1 MGASRRGQTEVGG
14 AELAPADAPEH
25 NESPDSP
32 RDILVINLLFRYRT
46 VLIVSF
52 HFVLV
57 LFSYWIAY
65 VLRFEGF
72 VPQPYVDAFVTSL
85 PLILGCR
92 LLAFAHY
99 GLYRGWWRYVGMR
112 DLYNL
117 IRAVIV
123 SSLVFTAALL
133 FLGGETTVPRSVI
146 VLDAI
151 LTIVLIGGVR
161 FALRAVRE
169 SRRPKQGPRLRR
181 VMIIGAG
188 DGGEL
193 LLREMN
199 NNPRLGY
206 LPVGFVDDDQRKI
219 GFQIHGVDV
228 LGTTDELLEILQ
240 QHPADELII
249 AIPSASRD
257 EIQDIVNRCLKSGL
271 PFKIIPAIAAL
282 SDGRIHMSQ
291 VRPVRVE
298 DLLGRDQVK
307 LDTTRIRADIAGRR
321 ILITGAGGS
330 IGSELARQVASYGP
344 AVLTLVDR
352 NENALF
358 HIDEELHR
366 KSRGLEVH
374 PIICDVR
381 DRRELELLFS
391 DTRPDIVYHAAA
403 FKHVPIME
411 WHVAQAIENN
421 VFGTLNVAQLA
432 AHCGAKLV
440 LISTDKAVA
449 PSNVMGATK
458 RLAEKIVLG
467 AQKRGVTHFVAV
479 RFGNVLGSDG
489 SVVPLFTRQISDGGP
504 ITVTH
509 PDATRYF
516 MTIPEAVQLVLQ
528 ASVLEEAA
536 DRIVMLEM
544 GDPVKIV
551 DLARNLIRLS
561 GFEPDVD
568 IPIVFIGLRPG
579 EKLHEQLTSATE
591 QTLPTRYEKIR
602 IVRTDGSE
610 TLSLDRL
617 DHLRV
622 AVESRDE
629 KAIVRRLQE
638 LVPEFSPQA
647 ALLANLRERAASTPD
662 PRARTRSAG

>member
-1 MGASRRGQTEVGG
+1 MGADPGDNEVLRG
-14 AELAPADAPEH
+14 AELAPPHAPTQYEPPP
-25 NESPDSP
+25 SLDDPV
-32 RDILVINLLFRYRT
+32 VINLLFRYRSI
-46 VLIVSF
+46 LIVSF
-52 HFVLV
+52 HFVLL

-72 VPQPYVDAFVTSL
+72 VPQPYIDAFIASL
-85 PLILGCR
+85 PLLLGCR

-112 DLYNL
+112 DLYSL
-117 IRAVIV
+117 IRAVLV

-133 FLGGETTVPRSVI
+133 FIGGEATVPRSVI
-146 VLDAI
+146 VLDAL

-169 SRRPKQGPRLRR
+169 NRRPKQGPRLRR
-181 VMIIGAG
+181 VLIIGAG
-188 DGGEL
+188 DAGEL
-193 LLREMN
+193 LLREMHN
-199 NNPRLGY
+199 NQRLGY
-206 LPVGFVDDDQRKI
+206 VPVGFVDDDQRKI

-228 LGTTDELLEILQ
+228 LGTTAEMLEVLQ

-257 EIQDIVNRCLKSGL
+257 QIQDLVNRCLKSGL

-282 SDGRIHMSQ
+282 SDGKVHMSQ

-298 DLLGRDQVK
+298 DLLGRDQVN

-321 ILITGAGGS
+321 VLVTGAGGS

-344 AVLTLVDR
+344 ATLTLVDR

-358 HIDEELHR
+358 LIDEELHR
-366 KSRGLEVH
+366 KSRGLNVH
-374 PIICDVR
+374 PVICDVR
-381 DRRELELLFS
+381 DRRDLESLFS
-391 DTRPDIVYHAAA
+391 DARPDIVYHAAA

-411 WHVAQAIENN
+411 WHVGQAVENN
-421 VFGTLNVAQLA
+421 VFGTMNVAELSAQA
-432 AHCGAKLV
+432 RAKLV
-440 LISTDKAVA
+440 LISTDKAVS

-458 RLAEKIVLG
+458 RLAEKIVLS

-504 ITVTH
+504 LTVTH

-528 ASVLEEAA
+528 ASVLDEAA

-568 IPIVFIGLRPG
+568 IAIVFTGLRPG
-579 EKLHEQLTSATE
+579 EKIHEQLTSETE
-591 QTLPTRYEKIR
+591 ETLPTRYEKIR
-602 IVRTDGSE
+602 IVRPAAPE
-610 TLSLDRL
+610 SLDRGL
-617 DHLRV
+617 DQLRL

-647 ALLANLRERAASTPD
+647 ALLASLRERDVSPD
-662 PRARTRSAG
+662 PRARSRSAG

>member
-1 MGASRRGQTEVGG
+1 MAADRHDRASVEG
-14 AELAPADAPEH
+14 AELAPSDAPRRDET
-25 NESPDSP
+25 PDSIH
-32 RDILVINLLFRYRT
+32 DLLVINLLFKYRT

-52 HFVLV
+52 HFVLI

-72 VPQPYVDAFVTSL
+72 VPQPYIDAFLTTL
-85 PLILGCR
+85 PLLLGCR
-92 LLAFAHY
+92 LLAFSHY

-117 IRAVIV
+117 IRAVLV

-133 FLGGETTVPRSVI
+133 FMGGDATVPRSVI
-146 VLDAI
+146 VLDA
-151 LTIVLIGGVR
+151 LLSIVLIGGVR

-169 SRRPKQGPRLRR
+169 NRRPKQAPRLRR

-188 DGGEL
+188 DAGEL
-193 LLREMN
+193 LLREMH

-206 LPVGFVDDDQRKI
+206 VPVGFVDDDHRKI

-228 LGTTDELLEILQ
+228 LGSTSELLEVLQ

-249 AIPSASRD
+249 AIPSATRD
-257 EIQDIVNRCLKSGL
+257 QIQDLVNRCLKSAL

-282 SDGRIHMSQ
+282 SDGKVHMSQ

-298 DLLGRDQVK
+298 DLLGREQVN
-307 LDTTRIRADIAGRR
+307 LDTSRIRADIAGRR
-321 ILITGAGGS
+321 VLITGAGGS

-344 AVLTLVDR
+344 ARLTLVDR

-358 HIDEELHR
+358 LIDEELHR
-366 KSRGLEVH
+366 KSRGIDVR
-374 PIICDVR
+374 PVICDVR
-381 DRRELELLFS
+381 GRRDLESLFS
-391 DTRPDIVYHAAA
+391 DARPDIVYHAAA

-411 WHVAQAIENN
+411 WHVGQAVENN
-421 VFGTLNVAQLA
+421 VFGTLNVTELA
-432 AHCGAKLV
+432 AQCGAKLV
-440 LISTDKAVA
+440 LISTDKAVS

-458 RLAEKIVLG
+458 RLAEKIVLS
-467 AQKRGVTHFVAV
+467 AQKRGMSRFVAV

-489 SVVPLFTRQISDGGP
+489 SVVPLFTRQITDGGP

-516 MTIPEAVQLVLQ
+516 MTIPEAVQLVIQ
-528 ASVLEEAA
+528 ASVLDEAA

-544 GDPVKIV
+544 GDPVRIV

-568 IPIVFIGLRPG
+568 IQIVFIGLRPG
-579 EKLHEQLTSATE
+579 EKVHEQLTSETE
-591 QTLPTRYEKIR
+591 ETIPTRYEKIR
-602 IVRTDGSE
+602 IVRTE
-610 TLSLDRL
+610 APEPLDRGL
-617 DHLRV
+617 EQLR
-622 AVESRDE
+622 AALESRDE

-647 ALLANLRERAASTPD
+647 ALLANLRERAVSPD
-662 PRARTRSAG
+662 PRVLTRSAG

>member
-1 MGASRRGQTEVGG
+1 M
-14 AELAPADAPEH
+14 
-25 NESPDSP
+25 
-32 RDILVINLLFRYRT
+32 INLLFRYRT

-52 HFVLV
+52 HFVLI
-57 LFSYWIAY
+57 LLSYWIAY

-72 VPQPYVDAFVTSL
+72 VPQPYIDAFLTSL
-85 PLILGCR
+85 PLLLGCR

-112 DLYNL
+112 DLNHL
-117 IRAVIV
+117 IRAVLV
-123 SSLVFTAALL
+123 SSLVFMAALL
-133 FLGGETTVPRSVI
+133 FMGGDVAVPRSVI
-146 VLDAI
+146 VLDA
-151 LTIVLIGGVR
+151 LLSIVLIGGVR

-169 SRRPKQGPRLRR
+169 NRRPKQAPRLRR

-188 DGGEL
+188 DAGEL
-193 LLREMN
+193 LLREMH

-206 LPVGFVDDDQRKI
+206 VPVGFVDDDHRKI

-228 LGTTDELLEILQ
+228 LGTTSELLEVLQ

-249 AIPSASRD
+249 AIPSATRD
-257 EIQDIVNRCLKSGL
+257 QIQDLVNRCLKSTL

-282 SDGRIHMSQ
+282 SDGKVHMSQ

-298 DLLGRDQVK
+298 DLLGREQVN
-307 LDTTRIRADIAGRR
+307 LDASQIRADIAGRR
-321 ILITGAGGS
+321 VLITGAGGS

-344 AVLTLVDR
+344 ARLTLVDR

-358 HIDEELHR
+358 LIDEELHR
-366 KSRGLEVH
+366 KSRGIDVR
-374 PIICDVR
+374 PAICDVR
-381 DRRELELLFS
+381 GRRDLEALFS
-391 DTRPDIVYHAAA
+391 EARPDIVYHAAA

-411 WHVAQAIENN
+411 WHVGQAVENN
-421 VFGTLNVAQLA
+421 VFGTLNVAELA
-432 AHCGAKLV
+432 AQCRAKLV
-440 LISTDKAVA
+440 LISTDKAVS

-458 RLAEKIVLG
+458 RLAEKIVLS
-467 AQKRGVTHFVAV
+467 AQKHGMSRFVAV

-489 SVVPLFTRQISDGGP
+489 SVVPLFTRQITDGGP

-528 ASVLEEAA
+528 ASVLDEAA
-536 DRIVMLEM
+536 NRIVMLEM
-544 GDPVKIV
+544 GDPVRIV

-561 GFEPDVD
+561 GYEPDVD

-579 EKLHEQLTSATE
+579 EKVHEQLTSETE
-591 QTLPTRYEKIR
+591 ETIPTRYEKIR
-602 IVRTDGSE
+602 IVRTE
-610 TLSLDRL
+610 APESLDRGIEQ
-617 DHLRV
+617 LR
-622 AVESRDE
+622 AALESRDE

-647 ALLANLRERAASTPD
+647 TLLANLRERPTAAD
-662 PRARTRSAG
+662 PRVLSRSAG

>member
-1 MGASRRGQTEVGG
+1 MGTKSRDRNVLKG
-14 AELAPADAPEH
+14 AELAPSDGPGTPEPTH
-25 NESPDSP
+25 LLHD
-32 RDILVINLLFRYRT
+32 RFVINLLFRYRT

-52 HFVLV
+52 HFALV

-72 VPQPYVDAFVTSL
+72 VPQAYVDAFVASL
-85 PLILGCR
+85 PLLLGCR

-112 DLYNL
+112 DLFNL
-117 IRAVIV
+117 IRAVVV

-133 FLGGETTVPRSVI
+133 FLGGEATVPRSVI
-146 VLDAI
+146 ILDAL

-161 FALRAVRE
+161 FTLRAVRE
-169 SRRPKQGPRLRR
+169 SRRPRQAPRLRR
-181 VMIIGAG
+181 VLIIGAG
-188 DGGEL
+188 DAGEL
-193 LLREMN
+193 LLREMQ

-206 LPVGFVDDDQRKI
+206 VPVGFIDDDHRKI

-228 LGTTDELLEILQ
+228 LGTTSELLEVLQ

-249 AIPSASRD
+249 AIPSAGRD
-257 EIQDIVNRCLKSGL
+257 EIQGIVNQCLKSGL

-282 SDGRIHMSQ
+282 SDGKVHMSQ

-298 DLLGRDQVK
+298 DLLGREPVN

-321 ILITGAGGS
+321 VLITGAGGS
-330 IGSELARQVASYGP
+330 IGSELSRQVASYGP
-344 AVLTLVDR
+344 ATLTLVDR
-352 NENALF
+352 SENALF
-358 HIDEELHR
+358 LIDEELRR
-366 KSRGLEVH
+366 KSRGLNVH
-374 PIICDVR
+374 PVICDVR
-381 DRRELELLFS
+381 DRRDLESLFA
-391 DTRPDIVYHAAA
+391 DVRPDIVYHAAA

-411 WHVAQAIENN
+411 WHVGQAVENN
-421 VFGTLNVAQLA
+421 VFGTMNVAELSAQA
-432 AHCGAKLV
+432 GAKFV
-440 LISTDKAVA
+440 LISTDKAVS

-458 RLAEKIVLG
+458 RLAEKIVLC
-467 AQKRGVTHFVAV
+467 AQKRGMTHFVAV

-504 ITVTH
+504 VTVTH
-509 PDATRYF
+509 PEASRYF

-528 ASVLEEAA
+528 ASVLDEAA

-544 GDPVKIV
+544 GEPVKIV
-551 DLARNLIRLS
+551 DLARNLIRLT
-561 GFEPDVD
+561 GREPDVD

-579 EKLHEQLTSATE
+579 EKLHEQLTSETE
-591 QTLPTRYEKIR
+591 ETLPTRYEKIR
-602 IVRTDGSE
+602 IVRTEGPE
-610 TLSLDRL
+610 PLDRGL
-617 DHLRV
+617 EQLRA

-647 ALLANLRERAASTPD
+647 ALLANLRERAISPD

>member
-1 MGASRRGQTEVGG
+1 MADDARESEVVKG
-14 AELAPADAPEH
+14 AELAPSGPPRHD
-25 NESPDSP
+25 ESEDFSENP
-32 RDILVINLLFRYRT
+32 RVINLLFRYRT

-52 HFVLV
+52 HFVLL

-72 VPQPYVDAFVTSL
+72 VPQPYVDAFIQSL
-85 PLILGCR
+85 PILLGCR

-112 DLYNL
+112 DLYSL
-117 IRAVIV
+117 IQAVVV

-133 FLGGETTVPRSVI
+133 FMGGEATVPRSVI
-146 VLDAI
+146 VLDAL

-188 DGGEL
+188 DAGEL
-193 LLREMN
+193 LLREMH

-206 LPVGFVDDDQRKI
+206 VPVGFVDDDQRKI

-228 LGTTDELLEILQ
+228 LGTTSELLEVLQ

-257 EIQDIVNRCLKSGL
+257 QIQDLVNRCLKSTL

-282 SDGRIHMSQ
+282 SDGKVHMSQ
-291 VRPVRVE
+291 VRPVKVE
-298 DLLGRDQVK
+298 DLLGREEVN

-321 ILITGAGGS
+321 IMITGAGGS

-344 AVLTLVDR
+344 AMLTLVER
-352 NENALF
+352 SENSLF
-358 HIDEELHR
+358 LIDEELRR
-366 KSRGLEVH
+366 KSRGLAVH
-374 PIICDVR
+374 PVICDIR
-381 DRRELELLFS
+381 DRRDLELLFS

-411 WHVAQAIENN
+411 WHVGQAVENN
-421 VFGTLNVAQLA
+421 VFGTHNVAELA
-432 AHCGAKLV
+432 AEAGAKLV

-458 RLAEKIVLG
+458 RLAEKIVLC
-467 AQKRGVTHFVAV
+467 AKRRGNARFVAV

-489 SVVPLFTRQISDGGP
+489 SVVPLFTRQITDGGP

-528 ASVLEEAA
+528 ASVLDEAA

-544 GDPVKIV
+544 GEPVKIV

-561 GFEPDVD
+561 GYEPDID
-568 IPIVFIGLRPG
+568 IAIVFTGLRPG
-579 EKLHEQLTSATE
+579 EKVHEQLTSDTE
-591 QTLPTRYEKIR
+591 ETLPTRYEKIR
-602 IVRTDGSE
+602 IVRTEGPE
-610 TLSLDRL
+610 ALDRGL
-617 DHLRV
+617 EQLRA
-622 AVESRDE
+622 AVDSRDE

-647 ALLANLRERAASTPD
+647 TLLANLRERAISPD
-662 PRARTRSAG
+662 PRARSRSAG

>member
-1 MGASRRGQTEVGG
+1 MGLPSRDKQAVEG
-14 AELAPADAPEH
+14 AELAPRGAPPH
-25 NESPDSP
+25 HESPDSIDNA
-32 RDILVINLLFRYRT
+32 RVINLLFRYRS

-52 HFVLV
+52 HFVLL

-85 PLILGCR
+85 PILLGCR

-117 IRAVIV
+117 IRAVLV

-133 FLGGETTVPRSVI
+133 FIGGEATVPRSVI
-146 VLDAI
+146 VLDAL
-151 LTIVLIGGVR
+151 LTVVLIGGVR

-169 SRRPKQGPRLRR
+169 NRRPKQGPRLRR

-188 DGGEL
+188 DAGEL
-193 LLREMN
+193 LLREMH

-206 LPVGFVDDDQRKI
+206 VPVGFVDDDQLKI

-228 LGTTDELLEILQ
+228 LGTTSELLEILQ

-257 EIQDIVNRCLKSGL
+257 QIQDLVNTCLKSGL

-282 SDGRIHMSQ
+282 SDGKVHMSQ

-298 DLLGRDQVK
+298 DLLGREQVN

-321 ILITGAGGS
+321 VLITGAGGS

-344 AVLTLVDR
+344 ATLTLVDR

-358 HIDEELHR
+358 MIDEELHR
-366 KSRGLEVH
+366 KSRGLNVH

-381 DRRELELLFS
+381 DRRDLESLFT
-391 DTRPDIVYHAAA
+391 DARPDIVYHAAA

-411 WHVAQAIENN
+411 WHVGQAIENN
-421 VFGTLNVAQLA
+421 VFGTLNVAELA
-432 AHCGAKLV
+432 AHVGAKLV
-440 LISTDKAVA
+440 LISTDKAVS

-458 RLAEKIVLG
+458 RLAEKIVLC
-467 AQKRGVTHFVAV
+467 AQKRGITHFVAV

-489 SVVPLFTRQISDGGP
+489 SVVPLFTRQIGDGGP

-528 ASVLEEAA
+528 ASVLDEAA

-544 GDPVKIV
+544 GEPVKIV

-568 IPIVFIGLRPG
+568 IPIVFVGLRPG
-579 EKLHEQLTSATE
+579 EKIHEQLVSATE
-591 QTLPTRYEKIR
+591 ETMPTRYEKIR
-602 IVRTDGSE
+602 IVRSE
-610 TLSLDRL
+610 APESLDRGL
-617 DHLRV
+617 EQLRA

-629 KAIVRRLQE
+629 KAIIRRLQE

-647 ALLANLRERAASTPD
+647 ALLANLRERAVSPD